1 MRGKIE
7 EHVFNSYNKLN
18 ETDLEIWKIIKENCE
33 EIPQMTI
40 DQLAKLSNVSRTTIS
55 RFVNKIGLSGYS
67 EFKVLMNID
76 NASRPKFD
84 SRVYEDAC
92 NSIVQYIEEQK
103 VKNYEN
109 ICQLL
114 FESERIFVYGSGD
127 IQSTV
132 GRQMKRMFASCGE
145 LIYNVE
151 GSTFDKSLFDVISDR
166 DVIVLISLSGNN
178 ESITDVAKTLK
189 LKGAKVISFTEFKN
203 NTLSDLSDEKLYI
216 SSKDLNFIEHH
227 PSYKLTMLYFVMIE
241 LLFIKYAT
249 FKQENELL

>member
-7 EHVFNSYNKLN
+7 EYVFNSYSKLN
-18 ETDLEIWKIIKENCE
+18 ETDLEIWHVVKENCH

-40 DQLAKLSNVSRTTIS
+40 DQLAKLANVSRTTIS

-76 NASRPKFD
+76 NTSKPTFD

-92 NSIVQYIEEQK
+92 TSIIQYIEEQK
-103 VKNYEN
+103 VKNYEGV
-109 ICQLL
+109 CHLL

-151 GSTFDKSLFDVISDR
+151 GSTFDKSLFDVITDK
-166 DVIVLISLSGNN
+166 DVVVLISLSGNN
-178 ESITDVAKTLK
+178 EAIIDVAKTLK

-227 PSYKLTMLYFVMIE
+227 PSYKLTMLYFIMME
-241 LLFIKYAT
+241 LLFINYAIY
-249 FKQENELL
+249 KQNQEA

>member
-7 EHVFNSYNKLN
+7 EYVFDAYSKLN
-18 ETDLEIWKIIKENCE
+18 ETDLEIWRTVKENRFE
-33 EIPQMTI
+33 VPQMTI
-40 DQLAKLSNVSRTTIS
+40 DQLAKLANVSRTTIS
-55 RFVNKIGLSGYS
+55 RFVTKLGLSGYS
-67 EFKVLMNID
+67 EFKVLMSID
-76 NASRPKFD
+76 NANKPTFD

-92 NSIVQYIEEQK
+92 TSIIQYIEEQK

-109 ICQLL
+109 VCQLL

-151 GSTFDKSLFDVISDR
+151 GSTFDKSLYDVITEK
-166 DVIVLISLSGNN
+166 DVVILISLSGNN
-178 ESITDVAKTLK
+178 EAIIDVAKTLK

-203 NTLSDLSDEKLYI
+203 NILSDLSDEKLYI

-227 PSYKLTMLYFVMIE
+227 PSYKLTMLYFVMME
-241 LLFIKYAT
+241 LLFIKYAIY
-249 FKQENELL
+249 KQNKEHR